1 MVPKF
6 GKKVNK
12 YTILQIHRF
21 PFQAYSLGPSVPIN
35 IGVGRMISINAGT
48 SAILFG
54 YGKNPT
60 PIFKLTCN
68 NADPGQCQWKQLDYS
83 LPFQANLP
91 VAMLIPDEI

>member
-1 MVPKF
+1 MPKF
-6 GKKVNK
+6 GNKVK
-12 YTILQIHRF
+12 QIDKF
-21 PFQAYSLGPSVPIN
+21 IDKSVKVIFLGPSLPIN
-35 IGVGRMISINAGT
+35 IGVGRMISINGGT

-60 PIFKLTCN
+60 PIFKLFCN
-68 NADPGQCQWKQLDYS
+68 NADPSQCQWKQLDYS